1 MRRILSGFLRVK
13 RDATRTQIGRNTRPT
28 RSALTGQAQRR
39 RPVRAKCF
47 QSQHPQVDRPES
59 FWRGLAFVPAIQW
72 AKRMQETLLDF
83 DNADASG
90 DRGAVIPL
98 NLKTVDK
105 RLRIPEMSAMLRE
118 WSMPRAHALVLS
130 CRTAPR
136 LEPGL
141 FGSHGRIVKKRE
153 TKRRLSH

>member
-1 MRRILSGFLRVK
+1 
-13 RDATRTQIGRNTRPT
+13 
-28 RSALTGQAQRR
+28 
-39 RPVRAKCF
+39 
-47 QSQHPQVDRPES
+47 
-59 FWRGLAFVPAIQW
+59 
-72 AKRMQETLLDF
+72 MQETLLDF

-118 WSMPRAHALVLS
+118 WSMPRGHALVLS

-136 LEPGL
+136 LNPRL
-141 FGSHGRIVKKRE
+141 FGSNGRIVKKRE

>member
-1 MRRILSGFLRVK
+1 
-13 RDATRTQIGRNTRPT
+13 
-28 RSALTGQAQRR
+28 
-39 RPVRAKCF
+39 
-47 QSQHPQVDRPES
+47 
-59 FWRGLAFVPAIQW
+59 
-72 AKRMQETLLDF
+72 MQETLLDF

-118 WSMPRAHALVLS
+118 WSMPRGHALVLS

-136 LEPGL
+136 LNPGL
-141 FGSHGRIVKKRE
+141 FGSNGRIVKKRE